1 MWFLE
6 HESLFG
12 GKRVWLR
19 PGSQQLFG
27 RTKSSEEGKTWRIDN
42 KAVSRQHC
50 TIKVLEVPADAGSK
64 LHTRSQIEITDLS
77 CRQGTQIDGTM
88 IKSTKNDDG
97 SIEYAKMILEGTEHS
112 IRLAQS
118 YDPFKIFWKPIVFT
132 YASKESRESKARS
145 AKLHALDI
153 KTTVE
158 FVFGQTTHV
167 VTQKRNL
174 PRVLSGLVAGKH
186 IVHPDFLDTVLERA
200 THTLDSEYGYVPSP
214 LEEDFARH
222 WPKEEDYTPPTATE
236 PVPRPQEMLRPDS
249 LRSETFHGL
258 TFIFI
263 DPAQHINL
271 QDPVQGGGGKALL
284 YEAFRH
290 GETTVQEYVDYYWS
304 VAGKKKTK
312 RLERGK
318 SPVITVRLSIPADG
332 SDEWAANFMN
342 GVDHALGQRSILQN
356 EFLDVILTKD
366 RSALQQ
372 LPQTIPGATSKEPV
386 PLTPRAEQNNT
397 PASRAPSEAPESSV
411 PTDEPFK
418 PNPRKRI
425 HRPKTTSRFTGFDDY
440 EPPAKIRKTEDTQI
454 DGVQQSIP
462 ESARSRTQAQGIQY
476 ATAPT
481 TQTQTQTQTQ
491 TRTRTQRALSP
502 TQKMEKEEM
511 MDAQFPAAAE
521 IKRRR
526 AATRAPSEP
535 VEPETATPATQTKRR
550 AVDSLESL
558 QRARQKAD
566 KEINV
571 KQLSKLRMKEA
582 EERRKADEE
591 SLREQLEGIDIE
603 QMKNLA
609 VIEEMEVLPR
619 QRNGDNLRAPAEV
632 CAQAQ
637 ANGKNDRWDPAWN
650 GRKNFK
656 KFRRRGAEQGV
667 APRRVIVALEE
678 APSQRGFADGF
689 FLMQDEP
696 RASGLATR
704 KKAEAEA
711 EEEDSEPEQG
721 FRGRKSRT
729 QSQRQTQTQ
738 EQSEVINVEDSG
750 PDDEEVVEPRTQKSS
765 GRSQRVVETQSFD
778 HGRKRPGPA
787 ASGQPA
793 AKKAKSFGNNRSLRV
808 DSDSDDEEKGFR
820 FKRRS

>member
-77 CRQGTQIDGTM
+77 CRQGTHIDGNM
-88 IKSTKNDDG
+88 IKSTKSDDG
-97 SIEYAKMILEGTEHS
+97 SIQYERKILEGTQHS

-118 YDPFKIFWKPIVFT
+118 YEPFKIYWKPVVFT
-132 YASKESRESKARS
+132 YASKESKESKVRS
-145 AKLHALDI
+145 ARLHALDI
-153 KTTVE
+153 KTTVD
-158 FVFGQTTHV
+158 FIFGKTTHV

-186 IVHPDFLDTVLERA
+186 IVTPEYLDTVLDRA
-200 THTLDSEYGYVPSP
+200 THTMDNDCGYVPSP
-214 LEEDFARH
+214 LEEDFIAQ
-222 WPKEEDYTPPTATE
+222 WPKEEEYAPPTATE
-236 PVPRPQEMLRPDS
+236 PVPRPQEMLKPDS
-249 LRSETFHGL
+249 LRSEIFHGL

-263 DPAQHINL
+263 DSNQHNSL

-284 YEAFRH
+284 YESFRH
-290 GETTVQEYVDYYWS
+290 GETTVQEFVDYYWS
-304 VAGKKKTK
+304 VASKKKTK
-312 RLERGK
+312 PLERGK
-318 SPVITVRLSIPADG
+318 SPVITVRLPIPADG

-342 GVDHALGQRSILQN
+342 GVDFAVGQRSILQN

-366 RSALQQ
+366 KAALQQ
-372 LPQTIPGATSKEPV
+372 PPQTIPGSTSRESAPLAQRSEQDEP
-386 PLTPRAEQNNT
+386 
-397 PASRAPSEAPESSV
+397 PASRAPSETPESSV
-411 PTDEPFK
+411 PADEPFK

-440 EPPAKIRKTEDTQI
+440 EPPTKIRKMEDTQM
-454 DGVQQSIP
+454 DGLQQSIP
-462 ESARSRTQAQGIQY
+462 ESARSRTQAPGFQY
-476 ATAPT
+476 TTAPT
-481 TQTQTQTQTQ
+481 TQTQTQVQS
-491 TRTRTQRALSP
+491 RTQRALSP
-502 TQKMEKEEM
+502 AQTMEKEEL

-526 AATRAPSEP
+526 AATRAPSAS
-535 VEPETATPATQTKRR
+535 VEPETNTSATQTKRR

-571 KQLSKLRMKEA
+571 KELSKLRMKEA

-619 QRNGDNLRAPAEV
+619 QRSGDKRRTP
-632 CAQAQ
+632 AQAQ
-637 ANGKNDRWDPAWN
+637 ARAQAQAKSDRWDPAWN

-667 APRRVIVALEE
+667 APHRVIVALEE
-678 APSQRGFADGF
+678 APSQRGFSDAF
-689 FLMQDEP
+689 FLMPDEP
-696 RASGLATR
+696 RASGLAARREKTG
-704 KKAEAEA
+704 ESEEA
-711 EEEDSEPEQG
+711 EEEHSEPEPG
-721 FRGRKSRT
+721 FRGRKSRA
-729 QSQRQTQTQ
+729 QSQQQTQTQ
-738 EQSEVINVEDSG
+738 PEVINVEDSG

-765 GRSQRVVETQSFD
+765 GRTQRVVETQSFD
-778 HGRKRPGPA
+778 HGRKRPGGV
-787 ASGQPA
+787 ASGQPP
-793 AKKAKSFGNNRSLRV
+793 AKKGKVNRSMRM
-808 DSDSDDEEKGFR
+808 DSDSDEEEKGFR
-820 FKRRS
+820 FKRR

>member
-12 GKRVWLR
+12 GRRVWLR

-50 TIKVLEVPADAGSK
+50 TIRVLEVPADAGSK
-64 LHTRSQIEITDLS
+64 LHIRSQIEITDLS
-77 CRQGTQIDGTM
+77 CRQGTQIDGNM

-97 SIEYAKMILEGTEHS
+97 SIEYAKTILEGTEHS

-118 YDPFKIFWKPIVFT
+118 YEPFKIFWKPVVFT

-153 KTTVE
+153 KTTVD

-186 IVHPDFLDTVLERA
+186 IVHPGFLDTVLERA
-200 THTLDSEYGYVPSP
+200 THTLDGDYGYVPSP
-214 LEEDFARH
+214 LEEDFVSH

-249 LRSETFHGL
+249 LRSEIFHGL

-263 DPAQHINL
+263 DPAQHNSL

-284 YEAFRH
+284 YEAFKH
-290 GETTVQEYVDYYWS
+290 GETTVQEYVDYHWS

-332 SDEWAANFMN
+332 SDEWAANFIN
-342 GVDHALGQRSILQN
+342 GVDHAVGQRSILQN

-366 RSALQQ
+366 RAALQQ
-372 LPQTIPGATSKEPV
+372 LPQKIPGATSKEPV
-386 PLTPRAEQNNT
+386 PLTRRSEEDST
-397 PASRAPSEAPESSV
+397 LASRAPSEAPESSV

-440 EPPAKIRKTEDTQI
+440 EPPTKIRKTEDTQME
-454 DGVQQSIP
+454 GVQQSIT

-476 ATAPT
+476 AAVPT
-481 TQTQTQTQTQ
+481 TQTRTQTC
-491 TRTRTQRALSP
+491 TQRALSP
-502 TQKMEKEEM
+502 VHQTMEKEEM

-558 QRARQKAD
+558 QRVRQKAD
-566 KEINV
+566 KDINV
-571 KQLSKLRMKEA
+571 KELSKLRMKEA

-609 VIEEMEVLPR
+609 VIEEMEVRPR
-619 QRNGDNLRAPAEV
+619 LRNGDNLRTPAEAR
-632 CAQAQ
+632 AQAE
-637 ANGKNDRWDPAWN
+637 AKTDRWDPAWN

-667 APRRVIVALEE
+667 TPHRVIVALEE

-689 FLMQDEP
+689 FLMPDEP

-704 KKAEAEA
+704 KKKGGETVEA

-721 FRGRKSRT
+721 FRGRQNRT

-738 EQSEVINVEDSG
+738 EQLEVINVEDSG
-750 PDDEEVVEPRTQKSS
+750 PDDEEIVEPRTQKSS
-765 GRSQRVVETQSFD
+765 GKTQRVVETQSSD
-778 HGRKRPGPA
+778 QGRKRPGGA
-787 ASGQPA
+787 ASGQPL
-793 AKKAKSFGNNRSLRV
+793 AKKAKSFVNNRSLRV

>member
-1 MWFLE
+1 MWLLE

-50 TIKVLEVPADAGSK
+50 MIKVLEVPDDAGSK
-64 LHTRSQIEITDLS
+64 LYTRSQIEITDLS
-77 CRQGTQIDGTM
+77 CRQGTAVDGSM

-97 SIEYAKMILEGTEHS
+97 SIEYAKKTLEGTEHS

-118 YDPFKIFWKPIVFT
+118 YEPFKIYWKPVVFT
-132 YASKESRESKARS
+132 YASKETRESKVRS
-145 AKLHALDI
+145 AKLHTLDI
-153 KTTVE
+153 KTTIK
-158 FVFGQTTHV
+158 FVFGKTTHV

-186 IVHPDFLDTVLERA
+186 IVTPEFLDTVIERA
-200 THTLDSEYGYVPSP
+200 TNTADSEYGYVPSP
-214 LEEDFARH
+214 LEEDFDRQ
-222 WPKEEDYTPPTATE
+222 WPKEEEYTPPTATE

-249 LRSETFHGL
+249 IRSEIFHGL

-263 DPAQHINL
+263 DSNQHNSL

-284 YEAFRH
+284 YEAFKH
-290 GETTVQEYVDYYWS
+290 GKTTVQEYVDYYWS

-318 SPVITVRLSIPADG
+318 SPVLTVRLAISADG
-332 SDEWAANFMN
+332 SDEWAADFMN
-342 GVDHALGQRSILQN
+342 GVDHAVGQRSILQN
-356 EFLDVILTKD
+356 EFLDIILTKD
-366 RSALQQ
+366 RAALQQ
-372 LPQTIPGATSKEPV
+372 LPQAIPGATSREPV
-386 PLTPRAEQNNT
+386 QLTGRSEQENT
-397 PASRAPSEAPESSV
+397 PAPSVPLEAPESSA
-411 PTDEPFK
+411 PADEPFK

-425 HRPKTTSRFTGFDDY
+425 QRPKTTSRFTGFDDY
-440 EPPAKIRKTEDTQI
+440 EPPPKIRKTEETQMEGI
-454 DGVQQSIP
+454 QQSIP
-462 ESARSRTQAQGIQY
+462 DSAHSRTQASGTKH
-476 ATAPT
+476 ATDPT
-481 TQTQTQTQTQ
+481 TQTQTQTQTRMQ
-491 TRTRTQRALSP
+491 GALSSAYK
-502 TQKMEKEEM
+502 TMEREEL
-511 MDAQFPAAAE
+511 MDTQFPAAAE

-526 AATRAPSEP
+526 AATRAPSAS
-535 VEPETATPATQTKRR
+535 VEPEGATPVTQTKRH

-571 KQLSKLRMKEA
+571 REQTRLRIKE
-582 EERRKADEE
+582 EDERRKADEE

-619 QRNGDNLRAPAEV
+619 HRKGDGLRTPSQARD
-632 CAQAQ
+632 QAQ
-637 ANGKNDRWDPAWN
+637 ARSDRWDPAWN

-656 KFRRRGAEQGV
+656 KFRRRGTEQGL
-667 APRRVIVALEE
+667 APHRVIVGLEE
-678 APSQRGFADGF
+678 APSQRGFGDSW
-689 FLMQDEP
+689 FLMQDTEP
-696 RASGLATR
+696 RASGLASR
-704 KKAEAEA
+704 SKNSD
-711 EEEDSEPEQG
+711 EEHDEESEPEQG
-721 FRGRKSRT
+721 FRGRKCRT

-738 EQSEVINVEDSG
+738 TQTQEQPGIINVEDSG
-750 PDDEEVVEPRTQKSS
+750 PDDEEIVEPRTQKSS
-765 GRSQRVVETQSFD
+765 GWTQRVLETQSFD
-778 HGRKRPGPA
+778 HGRKRPGGA
-787 ASGQPA
+787 ATEQPP
-793 AKKAKSFGNNRSLRV
+793 AKKGKVNRSMRY

-820 FKRRS
+820 FKRR

>member
-50 TIKVLEVPADAGSK
+50 TIKVLEVPADTGSK

-77 CRQGTQIDGTM
+77 CRQGTQIDGNM

-97 SIEYAKMILEGTEHS
+97 SVEYARKILEGTEHS

-118 YDPFKIFWKPIVFT
+118 YEPFKIYWKPVVFT
-132 YASKESRESKARS
+132 YASKETKESKARS
-145 AKLHALDI
+145 AKLHELDI

-158 FVFGQTTHV
+158 FVFGKTTHV

-186 IVHPDFLDTVLERA
+186 IVTPEFLDTVLERA
-200 THTLDSEYGYVPSP
+200 THTTDDEYGYVPSP
-214 LEEDFARH
+214 LEEDFLIQ
-222 WPKEEDYTPPTATE
+222 WPKEEEYVPPTATE

-249 LRSETFHGL
+249 LRSEIFHGL

-263 DPAQHINL
+263 DPSQHNSL

-290 GETTVQEYVDYYWS
+290 GETTVQDYVDYYWS

-342 GVDHALGQRSILQN
+342 GVDSAVGQRSILQN
-356 EFLDVILTKD
+356 EFLDVILTQN
-366 RSALQQ
+366 RAALQQ
-372 LPQTIPGATSKEPV
+372 LPQAIPGATSKEPV
-386 PLTPRAEQNNT
+386 PLTRRSEQDSVQ
-397 PASRAPSEAPESSV
+397 ASRAPSEAPESSV

-440 EPPAKIRKTEDTQI
+440 EPPTKIRKMEDTQM
-454 DGVQQSIP
+454 DDVQQSIP
-462 ESARSRTQAQGIQY
+462 ESARSRTQAPGIQY

-481 TQTQTQTQTQ
+481 TQTQTQT
-491 TRTRTQRALSP
+491 RTQRALSP
-502 TQKMEKEEM
+502 AQTMEKVEL

-526 AATRAPSEP
+526 AATRAPSAS
-535 VEPETATPATQTKRR
+535 VEPETNTPATQAKRR
-550 AVDSLESL
+550 AVDSLGDL

-571 KQLSKLRMKEA
+571 KELSKLRMKEA

-609 VIEEMEVLPR
+609 VIEEMEILPR
-619 QRNGDNLRAPAEV
+619 QRNVDNLRTPAEAR
-632 CAQAQ
+632 AQAQ
-637 ANGKNDRWDPAWN
+637 AKSNRWDPAWN

-667 APRRVIVALEE
+667 APHRVIVALEE
-678 APSQRGFADGF
+678 APSQRGFSDGF
-689 FLMQDEP
+689 FLTPDEP

-704 KKAEAEA
+704 RKKGGENE
-711 EEEDSEPEQG
+711 EVEEDSEPEQG

-729 QSQRQTQTQ
+729 QSQRQSQRQTQ
-738 EQSEVINVEDSG
+738 EAPEIINVEDSG

-765 GRSQRVVETQSFD
+765 GRTQRVVETQSFD
-778 HGRKRPGPA
+778 QGRKRPGGA
-787 ASGQPA
+787 ASGQPP
-793 AKKAKSFGNNRSLRV
+793 AKKGKVNRSMR
-808 DSDSDDEEKGFR
+808 DESDSDNEEKGFR
-820 FKRRS
+820 FKRR